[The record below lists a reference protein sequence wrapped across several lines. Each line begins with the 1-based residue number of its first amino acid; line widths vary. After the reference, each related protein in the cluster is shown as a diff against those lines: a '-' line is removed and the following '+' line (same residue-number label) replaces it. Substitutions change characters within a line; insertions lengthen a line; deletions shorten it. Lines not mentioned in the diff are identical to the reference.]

1 MRFPTIGDIA
11 TPEVV
16 TVDIQDSIADA
27 VEKIYTTRHRNALVN
42 VGDAFYVFGAQDILQ
57 MSAQGVDVER
67 SLETLNL
74 RKVNSISR
82 DKNVL
87 DTLDVV
93 DRPSECEQMAVVDE
107 HGVLC
112 GIVTHTDI
120 ANNIDPETLMENFR
134 LQDFLKL
141 GKRMKWVSKD
151 ISTKELFSDIASQ
164 AFDNAIVVED
174 AKPIGIITTKDVMR
188 LIKEKVNLS
197 LSIEHYMSS
206 PVETITKGASIKE
219 ALSFM
224 RENRFK
230 RAVVV
235 DEEGA
240 LKGVITQKELI
251 SLTYSRWARMIK
263 EHQDKLQEI
272 NATLESKALEYE
284 KRASIDFLTG
294 LYNRAKFS
302 ELYHNA
308 YVNMLARNNGLSIIF
323 FDIDHFKKLNDTYG
337 HGVGDEVLKAI
348 GQSLMQTLRNIDII
362 CRWGGEEFIAL
373 LPTANLEQ
381 AAKIAEKIRRNIAA
395 LEFGFG
401 KSVSVSL
408 GVYEV
413 QRGEGM
419 NEAIEKAD
427 AALYA
432 AKESGRDRVIL
443 YSHSLIDTQAISI
456 AK

>member
-11 TPEVV
+11 TTEVI
-16 TVDIQDSIADA
+16 TVDIKESITEA
-27 VEKIYTTRHRNALVN
+27 VEKIYATRHRNALVS
-42 VGDAFYVFGAQDILQ
+42 VADQFFVFGAQDILK
-57 MSAQGVDVER
+57 MSAQGIDVER
-67 SLETLNL
+67 SLETLAL
-74 RKVNSISR
+74 REVSSIYR
-82 DKNVL
+82 GKNVL
-87 DTLDVV
+87 DTLEVV

-107 HGVLC
+107 EGRLC

-151 ISTKELFSDIASQ
+151 ISTKDLFSDIASQ
-164 AFDNAIVVED
+164 SFDNAIVVED
-174 AKPIGIITTKDVMR
+174 SKPIGIITTKDVMR
-188 LIKEKVNLS
+188 LIKEKVDLS
-197 LSIEHYMSS
+197 LSVENYMSS

-224 RENRFK
+224 REHKFK

-235 DEEGA
+235 DDEGA

-272 NATLESKALEYE
+272 NTTLENKALEYE
-284 KRASIDFLTG
+284 KRASTDFLTG

-373 LPTANLEQ
+373 LPTADIEQ
-381 AAKIAEKIRRNIAA
+381 AAKIAEKIRTNVGS
-395 LEFGFG
+395 LVFDFGER
-401 KSVSVSL
+401 VSVSL

-419 NEAIEKAD
+419 NDAIEKAD
-427 AALYA
+427 SALYE
-432 AKESGRDRVIL
+432 AKETGRDRVVV
-443 YSHSLIDTQAISI
+443 YN
-456 AK
+456 K

>member
-427 AALYA
+427 AALY
-432 AKESGRDRVIL
+432 G
-443 YSHSLIDTQAISI
+443 
-456 AK
+456 

>member
-16 TVDIQDSIADA
+16 TVDIKDSISDA
-27 VEKIYTTRHRNALVN
+27 VEKIYMTKHRNALVS
-42 VGDAFYVFGAQDILQ
+42 VGDQFYVFGAQDILQ
-57 MSAQGVDVER
+57 MSAQGIDVER

-74 RKVNSISR
+74 RRVNSISR

-107 HGVLC
+107 NGALC

-151 ISTKELFSDIASQ
+151 ISTKELFNDIAAQS
-164 AFDNAIVVED
+164 FDNAIVVAD
-174 AKPIGIITTKDVMR
+174 SKPIGIVTTKDVMR
-188 LIKEKVNLS
+188 LIKEKVDLS

-219 ALSFM
+219 ALGFM

-272 NATLESKALEYE
+272 NATLENKALEYE

-308 YVNMLARNNGLSIIF
+308 YVNMLARNNGLSMIF

-395 LEFGFG
+395 LEFDFG

-427 AALYA
+427 AALYE
-432 AKESGRDRVIL
+432 AKASGRNRVVL
-443 YSHSLIDTQAISI
+443 YQKETQTTI
-456 AK
+456 